1 MTASA
6 LGRILR
12 GLSRRNGSSLWSD
25 GDYLNELPTSFSLS
39 DEQVRL
45 RAAAGAIMR
54 ASPEYQRMLR
64 DLGAPTLPA
73 AAESAA
79 AH

>member
-1 MTASA
+1 MV
-6 LGRILR
+6 GRQTER
-12 GLSRRNGSSLWSD
+12 
-25 GDYLNELPTSFSLS
+25 DYLNELPTPFSLS
-39 DEQVRL
+39 GEQVDRL

-64 DLGAPTLPA
+64 DLDAPTLPA
-73 AAESAA
+73 AAESGD